1 MSGRCPFL
9 AQLEQLPRLTEAR
22 YEDGL
27 GELYDTTDPIE
38 VSRAIFD
45 QDGEMPSSQNISTLF
60 TTWGQ
65 FLDHDLSLT
74 PEGHDEIVEVDAFAH
89 GVGRS
94 EFMDGTGETGP
105 REFGNAIT
113 WQIDASM
120 VYGSNEARETDVRS
134 FEDGKLAVT
143 DDPTS
148 THGLL
153 PYATD
158 DTVMAG
164 DVDAGIYLAGD
175 IRANENPNLL
185 TLHTLFVREHNYWAE
200 KLGEENPDWTDQ
212 EIFEVA
218 RSIVEYNIQKITYDE
233 WLPHLIGNVVP
244 DDIEHD
250 PEVDGQISLEFSTA
264 AFRFG
269 HTLVSGHMP
278 RLNDDGT
285 VFGDGHLE
293 LMDAFFNPESVETG
307 GIDALIRGQAA
318 EHAQEL
324 DTKVIDDLN
333 FFLATPDGV
342 SGFSLPALNLI
353 RGADHGLGS
362 YVDVRA
368 QLIGDIDPET
378 LDPTDF
384 SILTSDPEL
393 QAELA
398 SVYDTVFDV
407 DLWVGG
413 LAEDNVDGTLM
424 GPLFTHILTDQFT
437 RTAAGDETF
446 NQLDPRLDG
455 DLLEEVLSSATMSSV
470 ILRTTDIDL
479 IQDDPFVVAPRGL
492 MPTDGIEGTWQDDD
506 IDVTAM
512 EVNGSVRTEGGDD
525 TITITGGSTISGKI
539 DTGLGSDTVIM
550 SSGSVRFDIDMGPGD
565 DNEQVFLSGNAI
577 VGDDVRTQDGND
589 RIELTDMARITDDLA
604 TEGGNDRVIM
614 DGKSEV
620 GDSIRT
626 KDGDDIVVLSEQAS
640 AGRVALGDGD
650 DVMILEDAA
659 DVDDVIGG
667 SGDDVLSFGGST
679 FRVEYADGDDTAGT
693 VFFTDEE
700 GTDTGKTV
708 TFSEIEAIAAGGPTQ
723 NADVLVGTLGRDT
736 IAAQSG
742 DDRILGLDGRDT
754 IFGESGSDT
763 LDGGTGDD
771 RLNGGSGDD
780 TVIGGSGDDRVA
792 GNSGHDT
799 LFGDAGDDMLR
810 GGSGDDILDAGSGD
824 DTLMAG
830 SGDDSLTGGAGS
842 DLFKLYSDQDGA
854 NLITDFGE
862 GDSLWITRANEDEVI
877 TVLSGQGDGDDTLIT
892 SDVNSD
898 WQILV
903 EDAELDED
911 DVTLF

>member
-1 MSGRCPFL
+1 M
-9 AQLEQLPRLTEAR
+9 PRLTEAR

-27 GELYDTTDPIE
+27 GELYETTDPIE

-45 QDGEMPSSQNISTLF
+45 QDGDMPSSQNISTLF

-74 PEGHDEIVEVDAFAH
+74 PEGHVEQIEVDAFAH

-120 VYGSNEARETDVRS
+120 VYGSNAGREADVRS

-153 PYATD
+153 PKATQ

-164 DVDAGIYLAGD
+164 DITSDDPVFLAGD
-175 IRANENPNLL
+175 VRANENPNLL

-200 KLGEENPDWTDQ
+200 RLGEENPDWDDQ
-212 EIFEVA
+212 QIFEVA
-218 RSIVEYNIQKITYDE
+218 RSIVEHNIQKITYDE
-233 WLPHLIGNVVP
+233 WLPHLIGNVIP
-244 DDIEHD
+244 DDLEHD
-250 PEVDGQISLEFSTA
+250 PDVDGQISLEFSTA

-285 VFGDGHLE
+285 VFEDGHLA
-293 LMDAFFNPESVETG
+293 LMDAFFNPDAVKDG

-324 DTKVIDDLN
+324 DTKVVDDLN

-353 RGADHGLGS
+353 RGADHGMGS

-368 QLIGDIDPET
+368 QLIGDIDPEA

-384 SILTSDPEL
+384 SILTADEEL

-398 SVYDTVFDV
+398 SVYDTVHDI

-413 LAEDNVDGTLM
+413 LAEDNIDGTLM
-424 GPLFTHILTDQFT
+424 GPLFSHILTDQFM
-437 RTAAGDETF
+437 RTAQGDETF
-446 NQLDPRLDG
+446 NQLDPRLTG
-455 DLLEEVLSSATMSSV
+455 DLLDEVLASANMSSV

-492 MPTDGIEGTWQDDD
+492 MPTDAIEGTWMDDD
-506 IDVTAM
+506 IDVTALA
-512 EVNGSVRTEGGDD
+512 VDGSIRTEDGDD
-525 TITITGGSTISGKI
+525 TVNLIGGSTVAGKI
-539 DTGLGSDTVIM
+539 DTGLGDDVVAM
-550 SSGSVRFDIDMGPGD
+550 SSGSVRYDIDMGPGD
-565 DNEQVFLSGNAI
+565 DNEQVLLSGNAI
-577 VGDDVRTQDGND
+577 VGDDVRSQDGND
-589 RIELTDMARITDDLA
+589 RIELTNMARITDDLA
-604 TEGGNDRVIM
+604 TEGGNDRVLM
-614 DGKSEV
+614 DGKSKV
-620 GDSIRT
+620 GGSIRT
-626 KDGDDIVVLSEQAS
+626 KDDDDIVVMSEQAS
-640 AGRVALGDGD
+640 AGRVALGSGD
-650 DVMILEDAA
+650 DVMILSDDAHT
-659 DVDDVIGG
+659 DSVHGG
-667 SGDDVLSFGGST
+667 SGEDVLSLGSST
-679 FRVEYADGDDTAGT
+679 YRVEFDQDDDSSGT
-693 VFFTDEE
+693 VFFTDAE
-700 GTDTGKTV
+700 GADTGRILD
-708 TFSEIEAIAAGGPTQ
+708 FSGIEDLADAIATQ
-723 NADVLVGTLGRDT
+723 DSDVLVGTLGRDT
-736 IAAQSG
+736 IHAGSGDDRVLGLDSRDTIMGQSG
-742 DDRILGLDGRDT
+742 DDDI
-754 IFGESGSDT
+754 
-763 LDGGTGDD
+763 DGGTGHD

-780 TVIGGSGDDRVA
+780 TVSGGSGDDRIA
-792 GNSGHDT
+792 GNSGHDV
-799 LFGDAGDDMLR
+799 LGGGAGDDMLR
-810 GGSGDDILDAGSGD
+810 GGSGDDVLDGGSGD

-830 SGDDSLTGGAGS
+830 SGDDSMTGGAGS
-842 DLFKLYSDQDGA
+842 DLFKLYSDMDGS

-862 GDSLWITRANEDEVI
+862 GDSLWITRATEDEII

-892 SDVNSD
+892 SDMNAD

-903 EDAELDED
+903 ENTDLDED
-911 DVTLF
+911 DISLF